1 MKKKLIL
8 ILIALVF
15 ALTSVTA
22 FAESEITEPS
32 EQQTEPEYAEL
43 IRSHCFCGRDYFSE
57 TENGHSAFDCIKCG
71 QNMYS
76 CTCNCWC
83 GAETVTDTEGEYS
96 AYTSRLCSGCGKP
109 CIICDCRSDR
119 EAVLYAEQQRRSG
132 NISLLNIGKPQSAV
146 IPVLSIFFAL
156 ILIALGA
163 AAHKTDF
170 FAKKAAELPEQT
182 DTEDEP
188 EPDEPPAPA
197 EEEDELPEIPPAK
210 PPVAE
215 NKSSG
220 AYRLYKTIA
229 ISGKS
234 RPDRAIFSPADAAD
248 ITFTKDE
255 LAVLLNVMRISPNK
269 LSPFKSPDTS
279 DRGDTLAAL
288 ILEGIVQKTDDGLKI
303 EENVSNCLSEI
314 ALAKTAI
321 SFETVFSGTYTFCT
335 CDGNWYAVNGSEET
349 EIRIFENI
357 DALCGW
363 ISEVFDIYGEEK
375 TIPSADISFEYRE
388 FSLYC
393 LSQILDFRDPFE
405 IDDLVRQDICAKLK
419 EGLEEEGFFK
429 TAETFRDISDE
440 SAVEEIVAGMTEKG
454 LLFESDGRFVP
465 SRTVQ
470 AVLGK
475 HMIKDCIHMKKKG
488 ETEFEVLFTVREN
501 GAAAIYDTKSD
512 IRIISAKKIPWKQY
526 LN

>member
-15 ALTSVTA
+15 ALTSVSA
-22 FAESEITEPS
+22 FAESEITEPDDPQS
-32 EQQTEPEYAEL
+32 EPEYAEL
-43 IRSHCFCGRDYFSE
+43 IRSHCFCGRDYFTE

-96 AYTSRLCSGCGKP
+96 AYTSRLCSTCGKP

-146 IPVLSIFFAL
+146 IPILSIFFAL

-170 FAKKAAELPEQT
+170 FAKKAAELPEQVN
-182 DTEDEP
+182 TEE
-188 EPDEPPAPA
+188 EPAPDDTPA
-197 EEEDELPEIPPAK
+197 PPEEEEELPEIPPVK

-234 RPDRAIFSPADAAD
+234 RPEGAIFSPTDDAD

-269 LSPFKSPDTS
+269 LSPFRSPDTS

-288 ILEGIVQKTDDGLKI
+288 ILEGIVQKTDDGLKT

-321 SFETVFSGTYTFCT
+321 SFETVFS
-335 CDGNWYAVNGSEET
+335 
-349 EIRIFENI
+349 R
-357 DALCGW
+357 
-363 ISEVFDIYGEEK
+363 
-375 TIPSADISFEYRE
+375 
-388 FSLYC
+388 
-393 LSQILDFRDPFE
+393 
-405 IDDLVRQDICAKLK
+405 
-419 EGLEEEGFFK
+419 
-429 TAETFRDISDE
+429 
-440 SAVEEIVAGMTEKG
+440 
-454 LLFESDGRFVP
+454 
-465 SRTVQ
+465 
-470 AVLGK
+470 
-475 HMIKDCIHMKKKG
+475 
-488 ETEFEVLFTVREN
+488 
-501 GAAAIYDTKSD
+501 
-512 IRIISAKKIPWKQY
+512 SAKNTAHFTSN
-526 LN
+526 LA